1 MSFSSYLLQK
11 CRIGI
16 IFSCFTL
23 LPFLSVDK
31 RYKENF
37 SQLHWWRSFYHLLCS
52 DRIITVHCAVLVLV
66 VLHFSR
72 RRWSLT
78 MWNFD
83 IKSGI
88 QPGRKRLT
96 VFYISDV
103 LALIYMQSIMYS
115 LISSLMALLLIFMQV
130 YFSLAYFT
138 TTTVTTT
145 TTTTTFI

>member
-1 MSFSSYLLQK
+1 M
-11 CRIGI
+11 
-16 IFSCFTL
+16 
-23 LPFLSVDK
+23 
-31 RYKENF
+31 
-37 SQLHWWRSFYHLLCS
+37 
-52 DRIITVHCAVLVLV
+52 HCAVFVLV

-96 VFYISDV
+96 VFYIPDV
-103 LALIYMQSIMYS
+103 ASLDISAEHYMLFN
-115 LISSLMALLLIFMQV
+115 LISDGFVADFYAGILFT
-130 YFSLAYFT
+130 FAYFII
-138 TTTVTTT
+138 TT